1 MEPETGPETG
11 PGAGTLRRVPLFMG
25 VFLLLGSGAW
35 LLRSRTSALA
45 FLVGGLTS
53 LAFWALHAFLVAR
66 MLTPSVKRR
75 WVYAILSLG
84 KLALIV
90 LVLRGMMERYPEE
103 GLPLALGLLLF
114 IAAILLEALLMAF
127 RPLPDPPPNDA
138 PNDED

>member
-1 MEPETGPETG
+1 M
-11 PGAGTLRRVPLFMG
+11 AGEDAALRRVPVYMAA
-25 VFLLLGSGAW
+25 LLLAGAGAW
-35 LLRSRTSALA
+35 LLRSRSSALV

-53 LAFWALHAFLVAR
+53 LAFWALHAFLVGR

-75 WVYAILSLG
+75 WLYGFLSLG

-114 IAAILLEALLMAF
+114 IAAILLEALLTPF
-127 RPLPDPPPNDA
+127 RPEPPAPDDPPPND
-138 PNDED
+138 

>member
-1 MEPETGPETG
+1 M
-11 PGAGTLRRVPLFMG
+11 GA
-25 VFLLLGSGAW
+25 FLILGSAAW
-35 LLRSRTSALA
+35 MMRSRASALVFA
-45 FLVGGLTS
+45 VGGLTS
-53 LAFWALHAFLVAR
+53 LAFWALHAFLVGR

-75 WVYAILSLG
+75 WLYAFLSLG

-114 IAAILLEALLMAF
+114 IAAILLEAVLMAF
-127 RPLPDPPPNDA
+127 RPLPDPPPNDD